1 MVETDSQLTCELKML
16 SLVFTDWDVSGVVEE
31 DVGSLEDGVREET
44 EFEGVFVVC
53 GVERGGIGWEGEF
66 ALKTILTMCLSMP
79 TLCSRIPS
87 TGSYVPSN
95 PYLHHNSGST
105 STLRVASRYFEQI

>member
-1 MVETDSQLTCELKML
+1 ML
-16 SLVFTDWDVSGVVEE
+16 SLVFTDWDVSGVVEQ

-53 GVERGGIGWEGEF
+53 GIERGGIGWEGEF
-66 ALKTILTMCLSMP
+66 ALEMILTVCLP
-79 TLCSRIPS
+79 ILTLCGRIPS
-87 TGSYVPSN
+87 TGSCVQGN

-105 STLRVASRYFEQI
+105 STLRAASRYFEQR